1 MQKLLYLLII
11 CAIVCACA
19 SSDKQQE
26 QQIENTTQEEIV
38 LDTAIVEEVVSDIVI
53 EVEQPTV
60 VESKPIKEK
69 PVSRSNSYS
78 GSSSSYSCSEESDY
92 WEEKRKHSPNDNY
105 LLGFDED
112 VDDVHD
118 MELYMEEY

>member
-1 MQKLLYLLII
+1 LIT
-11 CAIVCACA
+11 CAFVCACA
-19 SSDKQQE
+19 RNDKQQE
-26 QQIENTTQEEIV
+26 QQTENTTQEV
-38 LDTAIVEEVVSDIVI
+38 FVPDTSIVEEVVSDIIV

-69 PVSRSNSYS
+69 PVSRSSSYS
-78 GSSSSYSCSEESDY
+78 GSSSSSFSSGESDY

-118 MELYMEEY
+118 MELYMEDY

>member
-1 MQKLLYLLII
+1 MKKLSYLLIT
-11 CAIVCACA
+11 CAFVCACA
-19 SSDKQQE
+19 RNDKQQE
-26 QQIENTTQEEIV
+26 QQTENTTQEV
-38 LDTAIVEEVVSDIVI
+38 FVPDTSIVEEVVSDIIV

-60 VESKPIKEK
+60 VESKSTKEK
-69 PVSRSNSYS
+69 STPRSNSYS
-78 GSSSSYSCSEESDY
+78 SSSSYSSEESDY

-118 MELYMEEY
+118 MELYMDDY

>member
-1 MQKLLYLLII
+1 MRKLLYLLII
-11 CAIVCACA
+11 CALICACTK
-19 SSDKQQE
+19 SKKPQTQQD
-26 QQIENTTQEEIV
+26 QPTENTTQEV
-38 LDTAIVEEVVSDIVI
+38 FVPDSAIVKEAVSDIVV

-69 PVSRSNSYS
+69 STPRSNSYS
-78 GSSSSYSCSEESDY
+78 SSSYSPEESGY

-118 MELYMEEY
+118 MELYMEDY

>member
-1 MQKLLYLLII
+1 MKKLSYLLIT

-19 SSDKQQE
+19 RNDKQQE
-26 QQIENTTQEEIV
+26 QQTENTTQEV
-38 LDTAIVEEVVSDIVI
+38 FVPDTTVVEEVISDIVV

-69 PVSRSNSYS
+69 PVSRSSSYS
-78 GSSSSYSCSEESDY
+78 GSSSSSSSSGESDY
-92 WEEKRKHSPNDNY
+92 WEETRKHSPNDNY

-118 MELYMEEY
+118 MELYMEDY

>member
-11 CAIVCACA
+11 CAIVCACVKN
-19 SSDKQQE
+19 DKQQE
-26 QQIENTTQEEIV
+26 QQTENTTQEV
-38 LDTAIVEEVVSDIVI
+38 FVPDTSAVEEVVSDIVV

-69 PVSRSNSYS
+69 PVSRSSSYS
-78 GSSSSYSCSEESDY
+78 GSSSSSSSSGEGDY

-118 MELYMEEY
+118 MELYMDDY

>member
-1 MQKLLYLLII
+1 MKKLPYLLIT

-19 SSDKQQE
+19 RNDKQQE
-26 QQIENTTQEEIV
+26 QQTENTTQEV
-38 LDTAIVEEVVSDIVI
+38 FVPDTSIVEEVVSDIIV

-60 VESKPIKEK
+60 VESKPVKEK
-69 PVSRSNSYS
+69 PVSRSSSYS
-78 GSSSSYSCSEESDY
+78 GSSSSSSSSGESDY

-118 MELYMEEY
+118 MELYMEDY

>member
-1 MQKLLYLLII
+1 VKKLSYLLIT
-11 CAIVCACA
+11 CAFVCACA
-19 SSDKQQE
+19 SNDKQQE
-26 QQIENTTQEEIV
+26 QQTENTTQEV
-38 LDTAIVEEVVSDIVI
+38 FVPDTSIVEEVVSDIIV

-60 VESKPIKEK
+60 VESKPVKEK
-69 PVSRSNSYS
+69 PVSRSSSYS
-78 GSSSSYSCSEESDY
+78 GSSSSSSSSGESDY

-118 MELYMEEY
+118 MELYMEDY